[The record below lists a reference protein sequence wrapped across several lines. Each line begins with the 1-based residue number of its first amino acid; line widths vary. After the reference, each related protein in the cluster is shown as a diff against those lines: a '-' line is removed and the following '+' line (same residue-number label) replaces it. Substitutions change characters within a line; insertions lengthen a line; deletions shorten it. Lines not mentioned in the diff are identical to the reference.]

1 MIGIPRTTPAPPST
15 TAAVLRKWFAEA
27 LPDDWF
33 TGDVE
38 VLHDA
43 DEIIVSGDL
52 GGAGAGLTDEE
63 QIAAF
68 REATREGRMEIAE
81 RAQAIFRRKVG
92 WGARCGDVG
101 ARFTHIS
108 SPAMTRLRLGER
120 RVLDTLIEGGVARSR
135 SEALAWC
142 VRLVAEH
149 EADWIAELREA
160 TEAIRE
166 VRDRRPSDS

>member
-1 MIGIPRTTPAPPST
+1 VIRIPRTTPAPPPTSD
-15 TAAVLRKWFAEA
+15 AVLREWFAEA

-33 TGDVE
+33 TGDIE
-38 VLHDA
+38 VLHDD

-52 GGAGAGLTDEE
+52 GEAGAGLTDEE
-63 QIAAF
+63 QIGAF
-68 REATREGRMEIAE
+68 REATREGRMEVAA

-92 WGARCGDVG
+92 WEARCGDVD
-101 ARFTHIS
+101 ARFTHVS
-108 SPAMTRLRLGER
+108 SPAMTRLRLEER
-120 RVLDTLIEGGVARSR
+120 RLLDTLIEAGVARSR

-166 VRDRRPSDS
+166 VRDRGPNAT